1 MEARG
6 TVAQVSSK
14 DVKTK
19 FGMKQ
24 TYSFKLDNGNWYST
38 AFKSPGVSVGDVV
51 YFHYIEDKYGNQVD
65 PSGIA
70 KTGTAP
76 LPASGAATP
85 TLKTYPTQP
94 SGGKG
99 VFPIPAL
106 DGQRAIVRQ
115 NALTN
120 ARETVVQLIVN
131 GSSGEE
137 IGRALDVPVANRIV
151 DMARIFEAY
160 SCGDSDM
167 QEAQAAVDEMSKS

>member
-6 TVAQVSSK
+6 TVVQVSSK

-24 TYSFKLDNGNWYST
+24 TFSFKLDNGTWYST
-38 AFKSPGVSVGDVV
+38 SFKLPGVSVGDVV

-70 KTGTAP
+70 KTGTVP
-76 LPASGAATP
+76 LPPNGSATP

-120 ARETVVQLIVN
+120 AREAVIQLIVTCLN
-131 GSSGEE
+131 TEE
-137 IGRALDVPVANRIV
+137 QRRVKDYELANRIV

>member
-1 MEARG
+1 MEASG

-24 TYSFKLDNGNWYST
+24 TYSFKLDNGTWYST

-65 PSGIA
+65 ASGIA
-70 KTGTAP
+70 KTRAVP
-76 LPASGAATP
+76 LPPNGSATP
-85 TLKTYPTQP
+85 TLKTYPIAP

-120 ARETVVQLIVN
+120 AREAVIQLVVTSLNTAELASIKD
-131 GSSGEE
+131 EDLA
-137 IGRALDVPVANRIV
+137 GRVVE
-151 DMARIFEAY
+151 MARIFEAY

-167 QEAQAAVDEMSKS
+167 EEAQAAVDEMGKS